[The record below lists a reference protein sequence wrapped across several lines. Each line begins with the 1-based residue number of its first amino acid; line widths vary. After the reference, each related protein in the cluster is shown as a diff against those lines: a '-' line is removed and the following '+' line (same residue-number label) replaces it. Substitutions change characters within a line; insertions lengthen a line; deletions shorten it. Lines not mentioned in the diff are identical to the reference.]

1 MKQVI
6 LGSGGSIGYLLAK
19 ELVRFKTDIRLVAR
33 TPKKVND
40 TDETM
45 QADLL
50 DPQKVMEAV
59 EGCSVAYLTVGLEY
73 KAKVWELQWPQI
85 MTNTIEACKKHNCK
99 LVFFDNVYMYDPEQI
114 GLMTEETPIAPQ
126 SVKGK
131 VRARIAQQLMD
142 EVKAGNL
149 QALIARAADFYGPG
163 EINSILNE
171 TVLKNFAKGK
181 KANWMGKVDV
191 PHSFTYVP
199 DAAIATAMLGNSKDA
214 WGQVWHLP
222 TAPDP
227 LTGIEWMENIA
238 AEIGTKCRY
247 NVSGKGLIKILGW
260 FIPILKEMPEM
271 LYQYD
276 RPYVF
281 DSTKFERKFKF
292 EPTPYVR
299 GIRETVKALQ

>member
-1 MKQVI
+1 
-6 LGSGGSIGYLLAK
+6 
-19 ELVRFKTDIRLVAR
+19 
-33 TPKKVND
+33 ND

-73 KAKVWELQWPQI
+73 KAAVWELQWPQI

-114 GLMTEETPIAPQ
+114 GLMTEDTPIAPQ

-131 VRARIAQQLMD
+131 VRAKIAQQLMD

-199 DAAIATAMLGNSKDA
+199 DAAKATAMLGNSKDA

-281 DSTKFERKFKF
+281 DSTKFERKFRF

>member
-1 MKQVI
+1 
-6 LGSGGSIGYLLAK
+6 
-19 ELVRFKTDIRLVAR
+19 RN
-33 TPKKVND
+33 PKKVND

-73 KAKVWELQWPQI
+73 KAAVWELQWPQI

-114 GLMTEETPIAPQ
+114 GLMTEDTPIAPQ

-131 VRARIAQQLMD
+131 VRAKIAQQLMD

-199 DAAIATAMLGNSKDA
+199 DAAKATAMLGNSKDA

-281 DSTKFERKFKF
+281 DSTKFERKFRF